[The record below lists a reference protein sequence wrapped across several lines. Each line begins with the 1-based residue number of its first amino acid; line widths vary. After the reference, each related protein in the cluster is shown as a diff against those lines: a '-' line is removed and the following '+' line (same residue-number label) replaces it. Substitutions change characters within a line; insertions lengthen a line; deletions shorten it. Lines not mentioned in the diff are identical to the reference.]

1 MKKDVTQILMDNNT
15 GEVLKA
21 TPGVFTPKEELEKW
35 HEFYRIKE
43 KFREQ
48 GSFVWLLYKR
58 VEELS
63 LSISPASLTRL
74 AYLSTYMNYDNRLV
88 KDEPE
93 NKWNIEETI
102 SKQYLME
109 IMHLPRNTFYRFYKE
124 VTEAKILIETEA
136 GYYLNETYFRKGA
149 LGRKHKNGRMRL
161 YVKGIRDL
169 YNKSEIKD
177 HKMLG
182 YGFMIIPYVNIEY
195 NVLCWNPEE
204 KERFKVKPM
213 AISDMMD
220 VLGLDTTSVAKFRK
234 SILEIM
240 VGKYQ
245 LFHTFDDEGLIV
257 SPYVYYA
264 GKNRPSTYMIDCF
277 KNGIF

>member
-58 VEELS
+58 AEELS
-63 LSISPASLTRL
+63 LPVSPASLTRL
-74 AYLSTYMNYDNRLV
+74 AYLSTYMNYDNRLI

-93 NKWNIEETI
+93 DKWNIEEAI

-136 GYYLNETYFRKGA
+136 GYYLNETYFKKGV
-149 LGRKHKNGRMRL
+149 LSRKHKNGRIRL

-182 YGFMIIPYVNIEY
+182 YGFMIIPYVNVEFNI
-195 NVLCWNPEE
+195 VCWNPEE
-204 KERFKVKPM
+204 TDRFKVKPM
-213 AISDMMD
+213 ALSDMMD
-220 VLGLDTTSVAKFRK
+220 ILGLDTTSMVKFRK

-245 LFHTFDDEGLIV
+245 LLHTFDYEGLIV

-264 GKNRPSTYMIDCF
+264 GKNRNNTYIVDCF